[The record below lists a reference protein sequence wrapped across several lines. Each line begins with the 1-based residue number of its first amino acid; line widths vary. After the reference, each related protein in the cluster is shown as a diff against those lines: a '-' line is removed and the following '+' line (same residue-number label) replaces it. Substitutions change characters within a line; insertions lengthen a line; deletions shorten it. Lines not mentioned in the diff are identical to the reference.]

1 MTQNYLIIENNLVT
15 NVVVWDGGSDWTPPV
30 NSIQLVHADTSAKIW
45 ILNADKTDYELIE
58 MQGAGDIGFTW
69 NGLVLTTNLP
79 KPIVRALVPDS
90 AQPTTS
96 GTTTI

>member
-1 MTQNYLIIENNLVT
+1 
-15 NVVVWDGGSDWTPPV
+15 
-30 NSIQLVHADTSAKIW
+30 
-45 ILNADKTDYELIE
+45 